1 MEADK
6 NIGMGHN
13 SGEFSQERLRSF
25 IKRIEKLEEDKAA
38 VGEDLKE
45 VYSEAKGVGFD
56 TKIIRQIIRL
66 RKMEVEQRRENEEL
80 LELYKAAI
88 GMAE

>member
-1 MEADK
+1 MAQEAK
-6 NIGMGHN
+6 AQEQTGGI
-13 SGEFSQERLRSF
+13 SGERLRSF

-45 VYSEAKGVGFD
+45 VYSEAKGVGYD
-56 TKIIRQIIRL
+56 TKIIRQIVRL
-66 RKMEVEQRRENEEL
+66 RKIEVDKRRENDEL

-88 GMAE
+88 GMEE